1 LQAFVEMFSKS
12 MSVELRGKGVT
23 VADHVPLFVATKMA
37 IPNEKRRKGSMFTP
51 WPAQWAAASLRAVG
65 YESFTVPYWP
75 HALQVRVVVSGSHQ
89 ARGVCEQ
96 PQHVPEVH
104 YQTHNVHCPHCIH

>member
-1 LQAFVEMFSKS
+1 LIRLQAFVEMFSKS

-75 HALQVRVVVSGSHQ
+75 HALQVRFVASCQ
-89 ARGVCEQ
+89 RRTRA
-96 PQHVPEVH
+96 PQHVPE
-104 YQTHNVHCPHCIH
+104 PHS